1 MSSST
6 SWPNVLSAIDPMA
19 WHRTRPTSG
28 ELAPGA
34 ARQRP
39 QQLTH
44 RPLFPA
50 MMTLPIFCMVILAG
64 CFSTFRT
71 PQPLFRDMPVTVHQL
86 ENGLTVSIQEDPSIP
101 LVTLDMWVGV
111 GSGDE
116 PAEIAGVSHFLE
128 HMLFKGTARLAT
140 GEYDRRIEEVGG
152 YLNAATSTDYTH
164 YYTVFPAEH
173 FDRILE
179 DFSDVLLN
187 SLLDEREIESERQV
201 ILEEISRKQDSPFG
215 YLFDESF
222 PLMFESGP
230 YTHPVIGSAQ
240 TVSALTRDQLVD
252 HYERFYTPENM
263 YLSVV
268 GDIHGPSAINA
279 IREAFGGLDRPFR
292 PHRDMAPE
300 TVYSAPM
307 DRILPRDWAE
317 AYFILAFPAP
327 DPADARSLAVRDLAE
342 TLLVGGKSSRLV
354 NSLQEKRR
362 LVSSIGG
369 YFPEHR
375 HPAPLL
381 LYGTCQGNNIHV
393 VRSEVFRE
401 LERLQA
407 EGMRRGEL
415 ERIRRLVLNSQ
426 LFSLETGRQRA
437 AAFGHALLRHHRIDI
452 IDEYRREVNLVGSRE
467 ILEFLDEHLREDNAS
482 FFVTRRNE

>member
-1 MSSST
+1 
-6 SWPNVLSAIDPMA
+6 MA
-19 WHRTRPTSG
+19 RHRIRPSHG
-28 ELAPGA
+28 NLAPVA
-34 ARQRP
+34 PHHPPRRVP
-39 QQLTH
+39 RSL
-44 RPLFPA
+44 LFPA
-50 MMTLPIFCMVILAG
+50 TVILPVFCMVILAG
-64 CFSTFRT
+64 CFSPFRK

-86 ENGLTVSIQEDPSIP
+86 DNGLTVSIQEDPSIP

-116 PAEIAGVSHFLE
+116 PPELAGISHYLE
-128 HMLFKGTARLAT
+128 HMLFKGTPRLAT

-152 YLNAATSTDYTH
+152 YLNAATSADYTH
-164 YYTVFPAEH
+164 YYTFFPAEH

-179 DFSDVLLN
+179 DFADVLQN
-187 SLLDEREIESERQV
+187 SLLDAQEVENERQV

-230 YTHPVIGSAQ
+230 YKHPVIGSVE
-240 TVSALTRDQLVD
+240 TVSAFTREQLLD
-252 HYERFYTPENM
+252 HYKRFYTPENM

-268 GDIHGPSAINA
+268 GDIHGPSVLEA
-279 IREAFGGLDRPFR
+279 IRDAFGSLDRPLR
-292 PHRDMAPE
+292 PHRDAAPD

-307 DRILPRDWAE
+307 DRILPRDWGE

-327 DPADARSLAVRDLAE
+327 DPTDARSLALRDLAE

-354 NSLQEKRR
+354 NALQEKKR

-375 HPAPLL
+375 HPAPILI
-381 LYGTCQGNNIHV
+381 YGTCQGANIHV
-393 VRSEVFRE
+393 VRTEIFRE

-415 ERIRRLVLNSQ
+415 ERTRRLVLNSQ

-437 AAFGHALLRHHRIDI
+437 AAFGHALLRHNRIDI
-452 IDEYRREVNLVGSRE
+452 IDDYRREVGRVGSRE
-467 ILEFLDEHLREDNAS
+467 ILEFLDLHLREENAS